1 MQRSIA
7 LSAFLLL
14 KLFDDQF
21 YRLFIFFC
29 CFFPPFGLWL
39 IGPSKIK
46 CKASVMQACLRT
58 YAPAVKSATVEFHK
72 AQCFFILAIELAA
85 NMGVI
90 EGTSKDSTTSTTLQ
104 GLYAN
109 YRLLAIVSIS
119 GFVPV
124 TFTLLVPHRA
134 GIHSWYLVI
143 LSNCALVLSTVTMF
157 KVGDFKISSAD
168 WHTLMD
174 TNAAGQYPTC
184 GNKDLTAFC
193 FRGSDTTLTSIKA
206 FGSGYIDGP
215 NLLLIFTCIILA
227 LINLDHLGLQRT
239 SKYERFV
246 RWLLTWLDTFL
257 RRIHK
262 RKDHRSA
269 QHLLAMSK
277 DCLYFLIWVLY
288 VTLIVFSMQTLW
300 PYSLTWLS
308 PEKSWTFG
316 QIVAVTVWAG
326 PLLEFVKLLV
336 RKYR

>member
-1 MQRSIA
+1 MQSGIA

-29 CFFPPFGLWL
+29 CLFPPFGLRL

-46 CKASVMQACLRT
+46 CKASVLQARLRT

-85 NMGVI
+85 NMVI
-90 EGTSKDSTTSTTLQ
+90 SEGTLNDSTTPTTLQ
-104 GLYAN
+104 GLFNN
-109 YRLLAIVSIS
+109 YSLLGGISIS
-119 GFVPV
+119 GFLPV
-124 TFTLLVPHRA
+124 TFTLLVLHRS
-134 GIHSWYLVI
+134 GVHSWYLVI
-143 LSNCALVLSTVTMF
+143 LSDCALVLSAVTMYR
-157 KVGDFKISSAD
+157 VGDFTISPAERHS
-168 WHTLMD
+168 LMV

-184 GNKDLTAFC
+184 GYKDLTAFC
-193 FRGSDTTLTSIKA
+193 FRGPYDVTLTSMEA
-206 FGSGYIDGP
+206 FGSGHIDGP
-215 NLLLIFTCIILA
+215 SLLLIFTCTILA
-227 LINLDHLGLQRT
+227 LINLDHLGLQQT
-239 SKYERFV
+239 SQYERFV
-246 RWLLTWLDTFL
+246 RWLLSWVDTFL

-277 DCLYFLIWVLY
+277 DCLYFYIWVLY
-288 VTLIVFSMQTLW
+288 VTFIVFSLQTLSYYYFTLG
-300 PYSLTWLS
+300 PA
-308 PEKSWTFG
+308 KSWTFG